1 MAKIKEVDALISRDH
16 EHRVA
21 EMHPECS
28 FVAMNSGETLA
39 SKHTSLGIEQRSR
52 LVESHFG
59 VTPIPLQFARI
70 DDVLDAYAV
79 LWSAE
84 RFAVGIHRTMP
95 EHNEQRDARGLLMR
109 IVV

>member
-1 MAKIKEVDALISRDH
+1 
-16 EHRVA
+16 
-21 EMHPECS
+21 MHPECS
-28 FVAMNSGETLA
+28 FLAMHNDEALA
-39 SKHTSLGIEQRSR
+39 SKHTSFGIEQRTR

-59 VTPIPLQFARI
+59 VTPIPLRFARI

-84 RFAVGIHRTMP
+84 RFAAGTHRTMP
-95 EHNEQRDARGLLMR
+95 AHDEQRDTRGLLMR